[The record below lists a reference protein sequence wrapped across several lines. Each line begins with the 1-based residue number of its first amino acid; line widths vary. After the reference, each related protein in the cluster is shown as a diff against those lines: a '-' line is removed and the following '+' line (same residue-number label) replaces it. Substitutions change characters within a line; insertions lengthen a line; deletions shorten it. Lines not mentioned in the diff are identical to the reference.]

1 LNPNKKESVPIN
13 EVSNV
18 EFEEDVEEQDMSKEE
33 REEIFA
39 KFKKEQ
45 ELKLKSINPN
55 MNIFDFYFKDIK
67 TLDNL
72 KEFLHLKGRKIFRHK
87 MMERAPISI
96 KEEQKKKWI
105 IARENLV
112 ASEQQ
117 QGIHKEL
124 DEKEIR
130 RPETSAGLVTKFDLE
145 KLNKMDRDILANVII
160 DVIDMKNKIGT
171 AVAGKFALAK
181 KRKAT
186 QHKNLSNVA

>member
-1 LNPNKKESVPIN
+1 MNPNKKESVPIN